1 MVKRNGLSGRDFL
14 YYPALRNQLIVS
26 SIILFLMASGCVQ
39 EQQQEKTTT
48 IIQTTTTLIQPTTT
62 IPTTLVTTTTTLPAL
77 PEKQPSGG
85 LQLAMASYYRPVAYT
100 MEPNVPQYRLPL
112 DLDSIDNFD
121 TVSLEL
127 GLGDTGKNLIQNN
140 GFVVIDYGRQEDI
153 VQPYKDLKAK
163 GIPVFVTSD
172 TLLHLYHIQFDETLK
187 DVEER
192 EFFDDITVVS
202 ETLMEKSMDDYQKN
216 TGVLKEAARRNTA
229 YFAVGLKLLKPD
241 ASIPDYVKNEVDYEL
256 EKIEAHT
263 GFAPSAIFKY
273 KEDYSQY
280 VPRGHYTRSE
290 NLKKYFKSMMW
301 YGRIGFL
308 LKGCPKCA
316 VSEEDARIQT
326 IQAALM
332 TTYLNEKT
340 KDRETIGGIWDRMY
354 AVTAYFVGLADDLTL
369 YEYNSSLYEV
379 LNKPIDLA
387 KLEDDNNLLE
397 FKASLVSLRSPKI
410 YGGTGECRINPP
422 ITPEKLDKCLD
433 ESKGLRFMGQRY
445 IPDSYMFQQFVAP
458 TTGMYTGSGTPF
470 TMCQTQAGKVRCFP
484 RGLDVMYILGSQRA
498 LEILESE
505 GDTDY
510 EFYDNQSKML
520 LEEFNSFNK
529 VDWNRNL
536 YWSWLYTL
544 KPLLKES
551 DANYPTFMQSKTW
564 QDKELNTALASW
576 TELRHD
582 TILYAKQSYTPMS
595 TGIIPIPKPIAGY
608 IEPVPE
614 FYSRLLSLT
623 RMTREGLDDLQ
634 VLNDTSRARLV
645 NLEGLLERMLNIS
658 VRELENQELSEGDY
672 DFIRNFGENLE
683 GVVLGVEETGT
694 KTTLV
699 ADAHTDT
706 NTGQV
711 LEEGVGYV
719 DIIIVAYRLPDGRI
733 LVGAGPVMSYYEFKH
748 PMEDRLTDERWREL
762 LVESPPGKPEWTGY
776 Q

>member
-1 MVKRNGLSGRDFL
+1 
-14 YYPALRNQLIVS
+14 
-26 SIILFLMASGCVQ
+26 
-39 EQQQEKTTT
+39 
-48 IIQTTTTLIQPTTT
+48 
-62 IPTTLVTTTTTLPAL
+62 
-77 PEKQPSGG
+77 
-85 LQLAMASYYRPVAYT
+85 MASYYQPVAYT
-100 MEPNVPQYRLPL
+100 VEPNVPQYNLPL
-112 DLDSIDNFD
+112 DLSMVENLD
-121 TVSLEL
+121 TVSSRL
-127 GLGDTGKNLIQNN
+127 GINDEGKNLLKNN
-140 GFVVIDYGRQEDI
+140 GFVVVDYDRQEDI
-153 VQPYKDLKAK
+153 VQPYKDLKMK
-163 GIPVFVTSD
+163 DVPIFVTSD

-202 ETLMEKSMDDYQKN
+202 QTLMEKSMGDYQKY
-216 TGVLKEAARRNTA
+216 TGNLKEAARRNVA
-229 YFAVGLKLLKPD
+229 YFAVGLKLLNPN
-241 ASIPDYVKNEVDYEL
+241 ASIPDYVKVEVDYEL
-256 EKIEAHT
+256 GQIEAHK
-263 GFAPSAIFKY
+263 GFNPSAIFKY

-290 NLKKYFKSMMW
+290 NLKKYFKAMMW

-308 LKGCPKCA
+308 LKGCPDCL
-316 VSEEDARIQT
+316 VSEEDARLQT
-326 IQAALM
+326 IEAALL
-332 TTYLNEKT
+332 TTYLKEKT

-379 LNKPIDLA
+379 LNKPVDVT
-387 KLEDDNNLLE
+387 KLEDDNTLLE
-397 FKASLVSLRSPKI
+397 FKASLATLRTPEI
-410 YGGTGECRINPP
+410 YGGTGQCRITPP
-422 ITPEKLDKCLD
+422 IVPEKLDKCLD

-470 TMCQTQAGKVRCFP
+470 TMCQTPAGNVRCFP

-498 LEILESE
+498 LEILENE

-510 EFYDNQSKML
+510 EFYDNQSGML
-520 LEEFNSFNK
+520 LNEFNSFNEA
-529 VDWNRNL
+529 DWNRNL

-544 KPLLKES
+544 KPLLEEHG
-551 DANYPTFMQSKTW
+551 ANYPTFMQSKAW

-582 TILYAKQSYTPMS
+582 TILYTKQSYTPMITS
-595 TGIIPIPKPIAGY
+595 LPPQPKPVVGY
-608 IEPVPE
+608 VEPVPE

-623 RMTREGLDDLQ
+623 RMTRSGLDDLH

-645 NLEGLLERMLNIS
+645 SLEGLLERMLNLS
-658 VRELENQELSEGDY
+658 VRELENQELSDGDY

-683 GVVLGVEETGT
+683 GVVLGVDETGT

-699 ADAHTDT
+699 ADVHTDQ

-719 DIIIVAYRLPDGRI
+719 DVIIVAYKLPDGRI

-748 PMEDRLTDERWREL
+748 PMGDRLTDEKWREL
-762 LVESPPGKPEWTGY
+762 LVESPPEKPEWTTY